1 MSYQEN
7 KPTHNH
13 FYGGFKQ
20 KGQNIS
26 KNATRGLDFES
37 QNGID
42 NQQTCVIGTR
52 LIITMSAYLYLNE
65 LVSKEYIQPHP
76 FNLPASR

>member
-26 KNATRGLDFES
+26 KNATHGLDFEVAKWNR
-37 QNGID
+37 QPTNMRHW
-42 NQQTCVIGTR
+42 NP